1 MHKETINPTTSHE
14 NPEIHRSENHLPF
27 QKDKLLQILEVRLE
41 NSLKKL
47 EFLME
52 AVYKVKEELAD
63 LENSWGDC
71 LPDLYMNKIGF
82 CKNGANAGKEV

>member
-1 MHKETINPTTSHE
+1 MCKGTINPTASHKSAE
-14 NPEIHRSENHLPF
+14 AHRSEKHLPF

-47 EFLME
+47 EFLMQTLD
-52 AVYKVKEELAD
+52 KIKEELAD

-82 CKNGANAGKEV
+82 CKNGADKTT

>member
-1 MHKETINPTTSHE
+1 MYKEPIKPTASHE
-14 NPEIHRSENHLPF
+14 SAEVLQPEKHLPF

-41 NSLKKL
+41 TSIKKL
-47 EFLME
+47 EFLMQ
-52 AVYKVKEELAD
+52 AVDKIKGELAD

-82 CKNGANAGKEV
+82 CKNGTDKTT